1 MPNLDWRN
9 SLFIVSLDTVMGVL
23 PTDEDISIVTSVG
36 TTTPS
41 SRPRRAR

>member
-9 SLFIVSLDTVMGVL
+9 SLFIVSLDTVTDVL
-23 PTDEDISIVTSVG
+23 PTGQDISIVTGVG
-36 TTTPS
+36 TTIPS